1 MKIENRKIAV
11 LIVAAGAGDRFGGTI
26 PKQYLTLMG
35 RPVLCWSIAAFQNHP
50 LISGCHVVIHPEHQA
65 AFRDA
70 TEGIALPDF
79 ITGGSNRQESVQKGL
94 EAIRADK
101 PDVVLIHDAARPLIS
116 EDLISALCREAMSSG
131 AAVPGIL
138 VTDAIKRCVHDA
150 MKTENRE
157 GLYTVQTPQAFRYDL
172 INGLHQKY
180 RGQSLPDDT
189 ALCEADHH
197 PVTIVQGQRDNIKI
211 TYSEDLLLAEQ
222 YLLSKRGDV
231 RTGQGYDVHRL
242 ATPATFTQKL
252 MLCGVA
258 VPYDY
263 VLEGHSDADVGLH
276 AITDAVLATI
286 CNGDIGQHFNPKD
299 SRWKNADSAL
309 FLKRAAELVMQQGGM
324 ITYVDVTLICE
335 APQIAPHRE
344 AMRKKIAEILS
355 LPVRRIS
362 VKATTTEGL
371 GFIGRCE
378 GIAAQAVVTAYLP
391 IATYV

>member
-1 MKIENRKIAV
+1 MKTENRKIAV
-11 LIVAAGAGDRFGGTI
+11 LIVAAGAGERFGGTI

-35 RPVLCWSIAAFQNHP
+35 RPVLCWSIASFQNHP
-50 LISGCHVVIHPEHQA
+50 LISGCYVVIHPEHQET
-65 AFRDA
+65 FRDA
-70 TEGIALPDF
+70 TEGIVLPAP
-79 ITGGSNRQESVQKGL
+79 IIGGSNRQESVQKGL
-94 EAIRADK
+94 EVLRADK

-116 EDLISALCREAMSSG
+116 EELISVLCREAMSSG

-138 VTDAIKRCVHDA
+138 VTDTIKRCVYNA

-157 GLYTVQTPQAFRYDL
+157 GLYTVQTPQAFRFDL
-172 INGLHQKY
+172 IDGLHKKY
-180 RGQSLPDDT
+180 RGQSLPDDA
-189 ALCEADHH
+189 ALCEADNH

-211 TYSEDLLLAEQ
+211 THPEDIFLAEQ

-242 ATPATFTQKL
+242 VAPATSTQKL

-258 VPYDY
+258 IPHDY
-263 VLEGHSDADVGLH
+263 MLEGYSDADVGLH

-286 CNGDIGQHFNPKD
+286 CDGDIGQHFSPKD

-309 FLKRAAELVMQQGGM
+309 FLKHAAELVMRQGGM
-324 ITYVDVTLICE
+324 ITHVDVTLICE

-355 LPVRRIS
+355 LPIRRIS

-371 GFIGRCE
+371 GFIGRRE
-378 GIAAQAVVTAYLP
+378 GIAAQAVVTAHLP
-391 IATYV
+391 FATYV